1 MPNLRADAFE
11 QLGRMPSAKRE
22 GGLPT
27 REGGLPTLGQWPF
40 LCYGDLAK
48 VLQLFYSGQM
58 LRTYYREGVEKV
70 RGLLSRAP
78 TGGRK
83 ALVTQEVLRSLIIRV
98 SKPAR
103 IVPGIAPKGT
113 EASLVA

>member
-11 QLGRMPSAKRE
+11 QLGRMPSAK
-22 GGLPT
+22 

-70 RGLLSRAP
+70 RGLSRAP